1 MYVEELIGP
10 DTVNTVLEAT
20 LAALQDHAKVRP
32 TLLEDLSATR
42 RPLQRLQ
49 EFDIDL
55 DRVTRELEGEG
66 VQGFVNSYESLL
78 EVIKDAC
85 RNHGARY

>member
-10 DTVNTVLEAT
+10 DTVNTVPEAT
-20 LAALQDHAKVRP
+20 LAVLRDHAKVRP
-32 TLLEDLSATR
+32 TLLEDLSAAR
-42 RPLQRLQ
+42 RQLQRLQ
-49 EFDIDL
+49 DFDIDL
-55 DRVTRELEGEG
+55 DQVTRELEAEG

-85 RNHGARY
+85 RN